1 MPSTIAGMFA
11 TDGFQH
17 YLLALERD
25 LWFGRLPRRLTD
37 QMLRNAELRRLVDKQ
52 SLFLRGDAPSGL
64 YCVLEGGMRVTGL
77 TDAGKEAI
85 LTLLQP
91 LAWFGEIA
99 LFDGLPRTHDVVA
112 EGAAVLLHVPQ
123 PALDAI
129 LAQCP
134 EYWRE
139 FGLLMALKL
148 RLAFIGIEDLSLLS
162 ADARMARRLVYL
174 AQGRMPQRAAAVPVG
189 IDVSQEQLAL
199 MLALSRQTANK
210 ILKGFEQDGAV
221 RVHYGHIEVLD
232 LAKLKQLGGVSA
244 HEEALTQSRPGLF

>member
-1 MPSTIAGMFA
+1 M
-11 TDGFQH
+11 
-17 YLLALERD
+17 
-25 LWFGRLPRRLTD
+25 WFGRLPRRLAD
-37 QMLRNAELRRLVDKQ
+37 QMLLSAEVRRLADKQ
-52 SLFLRGDAPSGL
+52 ALFLRGDAPSGL
-64 YCVLEGGMRVTGL
+64 YGVLEGSLRVTGL

-112 EGAAVLLHVPQ
+112 EGPATLLHVPQ
-123 PALDAI
+123 HALDAI
-129 LAQCP
+129 LANHP

-174 AQGRMPQRAAAVPVG
+174 AQGRMPQMAAGRVR

-221 RVHYGHIEVLD
+221 LVHYGHIEVLD